1 MEQSWEKLHRH
12 HHFFLWKQGNLYL
25 FDEERKKVLKRQL
38 KSLFFEALISVNV
51 EANKMCQR
59 TAKSIMADLLL
70 NGLLEK
76 VMIC

>member
-1 MEQSWEKLHRH
+1 M
-12 HHFFLWKQGNLYL
+12 

-38 KSLFFEALISVNV
+38 KSLFFETLICVNV

-70 NGLLEK
+70 NGLLGK
-76 VMIC
+76 VVIC